1 MFWSQERK
9 EIWFKDCTYVHQKET
24 GNPHYSKPKDC
35 FPQILW
41 TPLLTRV
48 ELISKKFIIFF
59 HEQTLVTIYR
69 YKSKIVKIFGFQHLL
84 VHAVLTIF
92 GVKEPIAN
100 IDPKFSNFSC
110 RSLHILIIYPYKYIC
125 LRLENTSIVKR
136 FVYHGLFGG

>member
-1 MFWSQERK
+1 M
-9 EIWFKDCTYVHQKET
+9 IM
-24 GNPHYSKPKDC
+24 
-35 FPQILW
+35 I
-41 TPLLTRV
+41 RV
-48 ELISKKFIIFF
+48 ELIFKKFIIFF

-84 VHAVLTIF
+84 FHAVLTIF

>member
-1 MFWSQERK
+1 MFQKIETPESKRRE
-9 EIWFKDCTYVHQKET
+9 TYVVGHNSCIEKGHDT
-24 GNPHYSKPKDC
+24 HR
-35 FPQILW
+35 
-41 TPLLTRV
+41 TRV
-48 ELISKKFIIFF
+48 ELIFKKFIIFF

-100 IDPKFSNFSC
+100 IDPKFSNLSC
-110 RSLHILIIYPYKYIC
+110 RSLHILIIYPYKFIC

>member
-1 MFWSQERK
+1 MISSENDGRK
-9 EIWFKDCTYVHQKET
+9 
-24 GNPHYSKPKDC
+24 GNTW
-35 FPQILW
+35 I
-41 TPLLTRV
+41 RV
-48 ELISKKFIIFF
+48 ELIFKKFIIFF